1 MPLFLFVEKKMQE
14 HEKGLMALVVV
25 GAAIGL
31 GKLLV
36 SQEQITMRLAVGRSI
51 LGGAT
56 SAVAGVV
63 LTHFPDMPLP
73 ALVGVGAAI
82 GILGAQYLEAWL
94 KQRADKIGS

>member
-1 MPLFLFVEKKMQE
+1 MQE
-14 HEKGLMALVVV
+14 HEKGLAALLVV

-36 SQEQITMRLAVGRSI
+36 SQERITARLAVGRAI

-56 SAVAGVV
+56 SAVAGVA
-63 LTHFPDMPLP
+63 LTQFPELPLP
-73 ALVGVGAAI
+73 ALVGVGAGL

-94 KQRADKIGS
+94 KQKADKIGR

>member
-1 MPLFLFVEKKMQE
+1 MQE
-14 HEKGLMALVVV
+14 HEKALAALVGV

-36 SQEQITMRLAVGRSI
+36 SQEQITARLAVGRAI
-51 LGGAT
+51 LGGGT
-56 SAVAGVV
+56 STVAGVA
-63 LTHFPDMPLP
+63 LTQFPEMPLP
-73 ALVGVGAAI
+73 ALVGIGAGI